1 MNESDNDRA
10 APDNDAESNRE
21 TEQGQ
26 GTETWGRSAVDTACA
41 LDCPDSCSLS
51 VSVEQGK
58 IVAID
63 GSSRSDVTAG
73 FICGK
78 VRRFGDR
85 VYGPDR
91 LLKPGLREG
100 TKGEG
105 RFKSVSWDHALNTI
119 VDRMRRIRDQHG
131 AEAILPFSYGGSNG
145 LVSQDTTDAQLFRG
159 IAASRLARTVCAA
172 PTTAVSQA
180 MYGRMPCVSYAD
192 YRHARLIVIWG
203 ANPSSSSI
211 HLVPHI
217 KAAQEAGAALVVVD
231 PRRTALAKQADIHLQ
246 VRPGSDVAV
255 AMALHRFLFENG
267 FEDEEFLAAHAH
279 GVQRLRERADEW
291 SFERAATV
299 ADIDAD
305 LLEDFAELYAARSPA
320 VVRCGWGLERNRNGG
335 NAAMAVLAL
344 PAVAGKFGVRGGGYS
359 LSNSAAWPLD
369 ETQVIGVDEPS
380 TRLVNMNHLGRALTE
395 LDDPPIQMLF
405 VYNCNPVATM
415 PNQNGVLRG
424 LRRDDLFTVVF
435 DQVLTDTAR
444 WADVVLPATT
454 FLEHYD
460 LAKSYGPV
468 SLQLVQPAIEPCGE
482 ARPNVEVFGDLARRL
497 GLDVSGAMDTD
508 PEAVIHL
515 ANALPETVRDS
526 LLGTGVA
533 VPEIPTLPVQFLDV
547 FPRTADGKINLF
559 PDTLDD
565 EAPAGLYNF
574 RGDTA
579 DETYPLVL
587 LSPATEK
594 TINSS
599 LAELNDR
606 LATLQMHPDDAV
618 ARGLDTGDAV
628 RLFNDLGEVLC
639 AVTSSADVKRGTVVL
654 PKGLWQKHTM
664 NGSTSNA
671 LVSDQSTDIGG
682 GACFNDARV
691 EVARTVTAEL
701 NDARITVS
709 TTRPVEAPQTV
720 H

>member
-1 MNESDNDRA
+1 MDESDNNIADSDTDTELSPETKSS
-10 APDNDAESNRE
+10 PDK
-21 TEQGQ
+21 
-26 GTETWGRSAVDTACA
+26 ETWGRSAIDTACT

-58 IVAID
+58 IVSID
-63 GSSRSDVTAG
+63 GSSRADVTAG

-85 VYGPDR
+85 VYGPER
-91 LLKPGLREG
+91 LLKPGLRQG
-100 TKGEG
+100 AKGEG
-105 RFKSVSWDHALNTI
+105 RFKSVSWDDALNTI
-119 VDRMRRIRDQHG
+119 ADRMRHIRERHG

-159 IAASRLARTVCAA
+159 FGASRLARTVCGA

-180 MYGRMPCVSYAD
+180 MYGRMTGVSYAD
-192 YRHARLIVIWG
+192 YQHARLIVIWG
-203 ANPSSSSI
+203 ANPSASSI

-231 PRRTALAKQADIHLQ
+231 PRRTALAKQADIHVQ

-267 FEDEEFLAAHAH
+267 FEDEQFLAAHTH
-279 GVQRLRERADEW
+279 GVERLRERVAEW

-299 ADIDAD
+299 SDVDPD
-305 LLEDFAELYAARSPA
+305 VLEEFAELYAARSPA
-320 VVRCGWGLERNRNGG
+320 VIRCGWGLERNRNGG
-335 NAAMAVLAL
+335 NAATAVLAL
-344 PAVAGKFGVRGGGYS
+344 PAVAGKFGVRGGGFS
-359 LSNSAAWPLD
+359 MSNSGAWPLD
-369 ETQVIGVDEPS
+369 ETQVIGVPEPD
-380 TRLVNMNHLGRALTE
+380 TRRVNMNRLGRALTD

-460 LAKSYGPV
+460 LADAYGPV
-468 SLQLVQPAIEPCGE
+468 SLQFVQPAIEPCGE

-497 GLDVSGAMDTD
+497 GVAVSDTMATD
-508 PEAVIHL
+508 PEALIHVS
-515 ANALPETVRDS
+515 NAMPDTVRDS

-533 VPEIPTLPVQFLDV
+533 TPVIPTLPVQFVDV
-547 FPRTADGKINLF
+547 FPRTADGKIDLF
-559 PDTLDD
+559 PDALEE
-565 EAPAGLYNF
+565 EAPAGLYSF

-579 DETYPLVL
+579 GETYPLIL

-599 LAELNDR
+599 LGELSDR
-606 LATLQMHPDDAV
+606 LAPLQIHPDDAV
-618 ARGLDTGDAV
+618 ARGLNTEDAA
-628 RLFNDLGEVLC
+628 RLFNDLGEVRC
-639 AVTSSADVKRGTVVL
+639 SVAINVDVKRGTVVL

-671 LVSDQSTDIGG
+671 LVSDQATDIGG

-701 NDARITVS
+701 DGTPITLS
-709 TTRPVEAPQTV
+709 TAIPSKTSRTV